1 MATLGNLVHTIMAPP
16 IITTPPGRT
25 TKGEKIKRDQ
35 VELLPLGLD
44 DHVIKDSFI
53 DYSAYALTK
62 MGKSDRDTCVPFC
75 FAHLVL
81 NLTALPL
88 PHFFHLQNQTKC

>member
-1 MATLGNLVHTIMAPP
+1 MATLGSLVHTITAPP
-16 IITTPPGRT
+16 IMTTPPGRT
-25 TKGEKIKRDQ
+25 TKGKKIKRGRG
-35 VELLPLGLD
+35 ELLPLGLD
-44 DHVIKDSFI
+44 GHVIKDSFT
-53 DYSAYALTK
+53 DYSVYALTK
-62 MGKSDRDTCVPFC
+62 MGKSDRDTWVPFC